1 MARLV
6 SSSWG
11 EGFGWSS
18 WALEALEGSLAV
30 GVGSGLPHLKTGTG
44 EPTWELVAVWGGGCA
59 PPATACAVVVLCSGC
74 TLGATVLLGAVSSI
88 SLPVGLVGGGL
99 GGWVPS
105 WLEGGALTGLGWVG
119 GVAAVLLSLL
129 TGSTPEL

>member
-11 EGFGWSS
+11 VGFGRLS
-18 WALEALEGSLAV
+18 WALEALEGALAV
-30 GVGSGLPHLKTGTG
+30 GKGSGLPHLNAGTG
-44 EPTWELVAVWGGGCA
+44 EPARELVAVWGGGCA
-59 PPATACAVVVLCSGC
+59 LPATACAVVVLCSGR
-74 TLGATVLLGAVSSI
+74 TLGATVLLGAVSI